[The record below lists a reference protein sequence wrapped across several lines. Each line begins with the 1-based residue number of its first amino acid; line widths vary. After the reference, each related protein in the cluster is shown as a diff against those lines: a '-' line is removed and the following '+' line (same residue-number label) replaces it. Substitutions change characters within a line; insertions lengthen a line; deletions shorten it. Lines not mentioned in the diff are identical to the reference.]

1 MRKLTCITC
10 PNGCALMAEQTDG
23 EIRVSGNRCSRGV
36 DFAVSELTHPMRTIS
51 GTMRTVFPEL
61 PVVPVRVSA
70 EIPKERIFDVMH
82 EISRTVVKTRMRR
95 GDVVIENVL
104 GLGADV
110 IVTGDMMSSKKP

>member
-1 MRKLTCITC
+1 MYCRPGLGALTADS
-10 PNGCALMAEQTDG
+10 AL
-23 EIRVSGNRCSRGV
+23 SGRGV

-61 PVVPVRVSA
+61 PVAPVRVSA

-82 EISRTVVKTRMRR
+82 EISRTEIKTRMRR
-95 GDVVIENVL
+95 GDVVIANVL